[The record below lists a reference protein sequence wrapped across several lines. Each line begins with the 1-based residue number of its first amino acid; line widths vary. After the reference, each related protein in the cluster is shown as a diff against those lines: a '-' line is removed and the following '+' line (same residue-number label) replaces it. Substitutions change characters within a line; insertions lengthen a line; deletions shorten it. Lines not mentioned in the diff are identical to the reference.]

1 MRIKK
6 SKLIQ
11 LIKEELDNVL
21 HEQAK
26 WISPETDVEPVEP
39 SRQSMQEIKR
49 IEPII
54 KQGAIAQLIKKLGYK
69 YLTRATSSDSYTY
82 VFQKVLEDGSKSF
95 IQVEASAT

>member
-1 MRIKK
+1 MRINK
-6 SKLIQ
+6 SKLRR
-11 LIKEELDNVL
+11 LIKEELDNAL
-21 HEQAK
+21 HEQTK
-26 WISPETDVEPVEP
+26 WISPETDIKPLAP
-39 SRQSMQEIKR
+39 TSQSIQEIKR